1 MEVQDDF
8 QVVYQVDK
16 GILIDLFDKL
26 LKKSGLQKQV
36 LAALLGLDPRTVDNY
51 RKKGRSFG
59 ALEGELLIKLDGL
72 FEFGAEV
79 FECRKVFKE
88 R

>member
-51 RKKGRSFG
+51 RKKAGV
-59 ALEGELLIKLDGL
+59 LGL
-72 FEFGAEV
+72 WKGS
-79 FECRKVFKE
+79 C
-88 R
+88 